1 VLEDNYDVGRII
13 YFFRELISQLYV
25 DHPAFHRLLGWNIS
39 KSGSSLELS
48 LFHRMLNSQPLRLGI
63 LKKFTPTEKTILL
76 YGIARGMQ
84 YLHSLKIVHRD
95 LKMVSILVDSDNY
108 PHIGNFWHA
117 KGDHYRG
124 MLMSDYPHP
133 QIHHSPEVMR
143 NEPFTFES
151 DVYSF
156 AILVYEVIEGR
167 AAMFAG
173 LPTAVKQKNFVIN
186 GGRPPWRIA
195 SEDLRKHQDIVKQM
209 WDQNPSRRLTFK
221 QIVDLFECGEFWFP
235 GTDPIAFHQYKGYV
249 DAFDRFRS
257 RKPII
262 DETWVTRVSSL
273 RHHESELKSL
283 DGDSVSIIVRAL
295 SYITV
300 DSSVSQERELE
311 AALRLSLSQSGC
323 INPSIFADYAHDF
336 LSGFFSAPTMRSV
349 LALTPVT
356 GAIIDHR
363 ILTLDTKIGSGRFA
377 EVFRGELGQG
387 SLARGVAVKK
397 VTPSRRDDQ
406 TAGEVDESIQLC
418 SALREILVGL
428 YCEHPAVLKL
438 FGWNYVTN
446 VDPHELLIVTELMS
460 GGTVGEHLHVN
471 PTQKMI
477 YLYGTAR
484 GLAHLH
490 IREVIHRD
498 VKPENILLDSRG
510 FPHIGDFGFAKF
522 HDAPVISDCVG
533 TAPYIAPEMIH
544 PDPGESVSFLFP
556 VDVYSYAIT
565 FWEIVTEERW
575 QVDSGAQNR
584 FFRKV
589 REENHRPPLTA
600 DSLQIHKP
608 LLERMWHANPAKRP
622 KFREIFEILEQER
635 FWLPGTDRREFS
647 GYIQYLNRGERQT
660 GSSSADVQRSL
671 REIASS
677 QTLVELL
684 NEPEIY
690 DEDDTLTEK
699 LIRSLGFI
707 SGIGDTRNEKV
718 EQAVR
723 ESLTRNGYLNAVE
736 INRPA
741 AEPANPEERDEIP
754 E

>member
-1 VLEDNYDVGRII
+1 
-13 YFFRELISQLYV
+13 
-25 DHPAFHRLLGWNIS
+25 
-39 KSGSSLELS
+39 
-48 LFHRMLNSQPLRLGI
+48 
-63 LKKFTPTEKTILL
+63 
-76 YGIARGMQ
+76 
-84 YLHSLKIVHRD
+84 
-95 LKMVSILVDSDNY
+95 
-108 PHIGNFWHA
+108 
-117 KGDHYRG
+117 
-124 MLMSDYPHP
+124 
-133 QIHHSPEVMR
+133 
-143 NEPFTFES
+143 
-151 DVYSF
+151 
-156 AILVYEVIEGR
+156 
-167 AAMFAG
+167 
-173 LPTAVKQKNFVIN
+173 
-186 GGRPPWRIA
+186 
-195 SEDLRKHQDIVKQM
+195 
-209 WDQNPSRRLTFK
+209 
-221 QIVDLFECGEFWFP
+221 
-235 GTDPIAFHQYKGYV
+235 
-249 DAFDRFRS
+249 
-257 RKPII
+257 
-262 DETWVTRVSSL
+262 
-273 RHHESELKSL
+273 
-283 DGDSVSIIVRAL
+283 
-295 SYITV
+295 
-300 DSSVSQERELE
+300 
-311 AALRLSLSQSGC
+311 
-323 INPSIFADYAHDF
+323 
-336 LSGFFSAPTMRSV
+336 
-349 LALTPVT
+349 
-356 GAIIDHR
+356 
-363 ILTLDTKIGSGRFA
+363 
-377 EVFRGELGQG
+377 
-387 SLARGVAVKK
+387 
-397 VTPSRRDDQ
+397 
-406 TAGEVDESIQLC
+406 VDESIQLG

-490 IREVIHRD
+490 IREVMHRD

-510 FPHIGDFGFAKF
+510 FPHIGDFGFAQF
-522 HDAPVISDCVG
+522 HDAPVMSDCVG
-533 TAPYIAPEMIH
+533 TSPYIAPEITH
-544 PDPGESVSFLFP
+544 PDPGESVSFLLP

-589 REENHRPPLTA
+589 REENHRPPLIA
-600 DSLQIHKP
+600 DSLQIYKP
-608 LLERMWHANPAKRP
+608 LLKRMWHANPAKRP
-622 KFREIFEILEQER
+622 RFREIVEVLEQER

-647 GYIQYLNRGERQT
+647 GYIQYLNQGERQT

-671 REIASS
+671 REIASL

-707 SGIGDTRNEKV
+707 SGMGDTRNEKV

-741 AEPANPEERDEIP
+741 AEPANPEERDEMS